1 MDPTGRDNA
10 ERTQTTEIQYQDD
23 TRLVEALRAGDEAA
37 FAWLVEKYHGQLIRL
52 AMVYVSN
59 RAVAEEVA
67 QEAWLGV
74 LEGLKR
80 FEGRSSLKTW
90 LFRIVMNCARTRAV
104 REARSIPFSA
114 FWDASTEPYEPAVE
128 PERFLPAG
136 HPDWPGH
143 WSAATR
149 PKDWSDTPE
158 NLLLASETRAHI
170 DRAIAALPPSQHE
183 VITMRDVN
191 GWSSEEVR
199 NALGISET
207 NQRVLLHRARSK
219 VRRALEQYI
228 AGDKGK

>member
-1 MDPTGRDNA
+1 MDPTQPNK
-10 ERTQTTEIQYQDD
+10 EESTQTTELPYRDD
-23 TRLVEALRAGDEAA
+23 ALLVAALRAGDETA
-37 FAWLVEKYHGQLIRL
+37 FGWLVEKYHSQLVRL

-67 QEAWLGV
+67 QEAWLGA

-90 LFRIVMNCARTRAV
+90 LFRILMNCARTRAV

-136 HPDWPGH
+136 HQEWPGH
-143 WSAATR
+143 WSAASR
-149 PKDWSDTPE
+149 PKDWGDTPE
-158 NLLLASETRAHI
+158 NVLLAGETRAHI
-170 DRAIAALPPSQHE
+170 DGAIAALPPGQRE

-228 AGDKGK
+228 TGE